1 MELSLYMRE
10 VKRRNKKSGKRRNK
24 KRRYEGTKADEL
36 ERSVPFGTS
45 SQDGCEKAGTALGYQ
60 RRNGCKAL

>member
-1 MELSLYMRE
+1 MAHSLCTRE
-10 VKRRNKKSGKRRNK
+10 V
-24 KRRYEGTKADEL
+24 KRRYEGTKTDEL

-45 SQDGCEKAGTALGYQ
+45 SQDGCEKAGTALVYQ

>member
-1 MELSLYMRE
+1 MAHSLCTRE
-10 VKRRNKKSGKRRNK
+10 V

>member
-1 MELSLYMRE
+1 MVHSLCTRE
-10 VKRRNKKSGKRRNK
+10 V

-45 SQDGCEKAGTALGYQ
+45 SQDRGENAGTSLGYQ

>member
-1 MELSLYMRE
+1 MVHSLCTRE
-10 VKRRNKKSGKRRNK
+10 V

-60 RRNGCKAL
+60 RSNGCKVL